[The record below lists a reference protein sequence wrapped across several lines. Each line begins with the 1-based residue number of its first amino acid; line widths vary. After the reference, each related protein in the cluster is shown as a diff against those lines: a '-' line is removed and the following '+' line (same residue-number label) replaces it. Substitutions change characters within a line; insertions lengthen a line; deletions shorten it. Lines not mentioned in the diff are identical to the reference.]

1 MHAHLSF
8 ALPALLLGCGLR
20 AQADFVPV
28 RGSELREHI
37 EAWVADRGSVSR
49 RHSAPL
55 SKLRRERLFRL
66 HEDWLG
72 RVRRLDFAKLSRDGQ
87 VDWLLFDNHLR
98 RQLADLGLEHAR
110 DREVLALVPWATTVV
125 ELVEARQAVEPLDP
139 AAAAKT
145 LDALVAT
152 IDASTSAMKT
162 QKPNASVALRAANR
176 LGAVRRALGEW
187 FRFRDGYDPLFSWW
201 LRKPHEAADA
211 AIARSERFL
220 REECVGKAADGGEP
234 LVGDPLG
241 RDALLSEL
249 RFELIPYSPEEL
261 VQLAER
267 EFAWCDA
274 EFEKAAT
281 ELGFAGDWHKAQEH
295 VKGLHVGPGEQ
306 TRLIQELA
314 REAVAFLDERD
325 LLTIPDLARETW
337 RMEMM
342 SPARQLVNP
351 FFLGGE
357 SIIVSFPTDTM
368 AHADKMQSMRGNN
381 VHFSRATVQHELIPG
396 HHLQQFTQARCRPYR
411 EVFDTPFWVEGWA
424 LYWEMRLYDMGFAK
438 IAADRV
444 GMLFWRKHRC
454 ARIVFSLRYHLGE
467 WNPQQCIDYL
477 VERVGHERA
486 NATAEVRRSIV
497 GNYGPLYQA
506 GYMLGGLQLRALQRE
521 LVGGGKLS
529 ERAFHD
535 RVLQQNS
542 IPIELVRAAL
552 TDAPLSPTFQSSW
565 RFYEVK

>member
-1 MHAHLSF
+1 MHAHF
-8 ALPALLLGCGLR
+8 AFWLACGLA

-28 RGSELREHI
+28 RGSELREYVEH
-37 EAWVADRGSVSR
+37 WVADRGSVSR
-49 RHSAPL
+49 RYSAPL
-55 SKLRRERLFRL
+55 SPLRRQRLLRL
-66 HEDWLG
+66 HEEWLARIRG
-72 RVRRLDFAKLSRDGQ
+72 IEFGKLSRDAQ
-87 VDWLLFDNHLR
+87 IDWLLFDNHLR
-98 RQLADLGLEHAR
+98 RQIAELGLEHAR
-110 DREVLALVPWATTVV
+110 DKEVLARLPWAATVV
-125 ELVEARQAVEPLDP
+125 GLVEARQAVEAVDP
-139 AAAAKT
+139 AAVAAT
-145 LDALVAT
+145 LDGLVEEIEAATRAL
-152 IDASTSAMKT
+152 KT
-162 QKPNASVALRAANR
+162 DKPKPTVALRAANR
-176 LGAVRRALGEW
+176 LGEVRRALGEW
-187 FRFRDGYDPLFSWW
+187 FRFRDGYDPVFSWW
-201 LRKPHEAADA
+201 VRKPHEAADA

-220 REECVGKAADGGEP
+220 RDECVGKASDGGDP
-234 LVGDPLG
+234 LVGEPLG
-241 RDALLSEL
+241 RDALLAEL

-261 VQLAER
+261 VQVAER

-274 EFEKAAT
+274 EFAKAAD
-281 ELGFAGDWHKAQEH
+281 ELGFGGDWRKAQEH
-295 VKGLHVGPGEQ
+295 VKTLHVGPGEQ
-306 TRLIQELA
+306 TRLIQDLA
-314 REAVAFLDERD
+314 REAVAFLDARD
-325 LLTIPDLARETW
+325 LVTIPELARETW
-337 RMEMM
+337 RMDMM

-357 SIIVSFPTDTM
+357 CILVSFPTDTM
-368 AHADKMQSMRGNN
+368 AHQDKLQSMRGNN
-381 VHFSRATVQHELIPG
+381 IHFSRATVQHELIPG
-396 HHLQQFTQARCRPYR
+396 HHLQQFTQARVRPYR

-438 IAADRV
+438 TAADRV

-467 WNPQQCIDYL
+467 WSPEQSIDYL

-521 LVGGGKLS
+521 LVGGGKLT

-552 TDAPLSPTFQSSW
+552 TDAPLTPGLSASW
-565 RFYEVK
+565 RFYDL